1 MTDAIQIT
9 VNSEIENRME
19 DNNSTL
25 ARQAREPDFSSSPW
39 VDTVIATH
47 GVQKKRQARYRGTAS
62 LGRINRGLY
71 AHAAVFF
78 KRLALTQTGNIVR
91 NRFDLA
97 VI

>member
-25 ARQAREPDFSSSPW
+25 ARQAREPDFSSIPW

-47 GVQKKRQARYRGTAS
+47 GVQKKRQARDLGTAL
-62 LGRINRGLY
+62 LGRIKRGLCT
-71 AHAAVFF
+71 HPTVC

>member
-19 DNNSTL
+19 DSNSTL

-47 GVQKKRQARYRGTAS
+47 GVHKKRQARACGTALLEKPRAGCAPT
-62 LGRINRGLY
+62 LGLCALGVNANRQYSPPPL
-71 AHAAVFF
+71 
-78 KRLALTQTGNIVR
+78 
-91 NRFDLA
+91 
-97 VI
+97 

>member
-25 ARQAREPDFSSSPW
+25 ARQAREPDFSSIPW

-47 GVQKKRQARYRGTAS
+47 GVQKKGRPATLGLPCWEESTA
-62 LGRINRGLY
+62 GY
-71 AHAAVFF
+71 TPTPQFF